1 MHLLLTN
8 DDGYDAPGLIALAEV
23 ARKFGRV
30 TVLAPDTHQ
39 SGCSHGTT
47 TDRPLEVKETGPGWF
62 ALGGTPADCSRVGLL
77 HIARDADWVLSGIND
92 GGNLGVDI
100 YMSGTVAAAREAML
114 LGVPA
119 MAISQYRKGRPADW
133 ARSARDIEA
142 VLSQLLLHPP
152 GRGTLWNVN
161 LPDHDLPIPPEAIEC
176 DLDPHPLP
184 LTLDV
189 VAGKYVYHSNYQQR
203 RREPGADVD
212 LCFGGHIAI
221 TRVGH
226 YAPLPVGGN
235 EGRATDGE
243 GVDR

>member
-1 MHLLLTN
+1 VHLLLTN

-133 ARSARDIEA
+133 ARSARDVEA
-142 VLSQLLLHPP
+142 VLSQLLQHPP

-161 LPDHDLPIPPEAIEC
+161 LPDHDLPIPPETIEC

-189 VAGKYVYHSNYQQR
+189 VAGKYVYQSNYQQR

-212 LCFGGHIAI
+212 LCFGGRIAI

-226 YAPLPVGGN
+226 YAPLPALEDKG
-235 EGRATDGE
+235 
-243 GVDR
+243 